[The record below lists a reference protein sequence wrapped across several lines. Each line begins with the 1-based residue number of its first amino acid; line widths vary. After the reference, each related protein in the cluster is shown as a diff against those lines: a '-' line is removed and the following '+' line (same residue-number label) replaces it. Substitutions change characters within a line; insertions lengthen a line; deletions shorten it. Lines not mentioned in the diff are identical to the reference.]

1 MSIVLDASA
10 LLAVAFDEP
19 GSEMVEA
26 VLEGAQ
32 VSAVNF
38 SEVLSKV
45 VDRGGDA
52 GQVNLY
58 FKGLGLEVVAFD
70 DTQALAAAELKPL
83 TAGYELGLADRACL
97 ALGRTLEAAV
107 YTANRVWRDL
117 ELDITVE
124 LVG

>member
-10 LLAVAFDEP
+10 LLAVAFSEP
-19 GSEMVEA
+19 GSEVVEA

-52 GQVNLY
+52 GQVGLY

-70 DTQALAAAELKPL
+70 DGQALAAAELRPM
-83 TAGYELGLADRACL
+83 TSSFGLGLADRACL
-97 ALGRTLEAAV
+97 ALGQSLGAAV
-107 YTANRVWRDL
+107 YTADKVWGEL
-117 ELDITVE
+117 ELGVE
-124 LVG
+124 IKLIR